1 MQGYGREIGQCRG
14 HIVTF
19 TFGMNTCF
27 LYIRIIVS
35 LQYAEWLRF
44 GTVKH
49 IESNIGIDFC
59 PLGFVRN

>member
-1 MQGYGREIGQCRG
+1 
-14 HIVTF
+14 
-19 TFGMNTCF
+19 MNTCF

-35 LQYAEWLRF
+35 LQYAKWLRF
-44 GTVKH
+44 GTVKY